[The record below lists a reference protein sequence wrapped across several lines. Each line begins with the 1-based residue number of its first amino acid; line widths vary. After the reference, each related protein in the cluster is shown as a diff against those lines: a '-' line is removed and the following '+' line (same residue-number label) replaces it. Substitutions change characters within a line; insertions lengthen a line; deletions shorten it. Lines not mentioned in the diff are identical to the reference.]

1 MTDLFK
7 SRDGV
12 QRQNFNLGND
22 AYGEVVTPRSQQS
35 LIRSSFAK
43 AITGGVDSDFLK
55 IIGSVSAG
63 IGVNQTGG
71 NLVVTSGTT
80 ANSELI
86 LRSVK
91 SVSGAFVARWQAI
104 LSQRIANNNF
114 FFELVDVI
122 GDGLAYTIN
131 SATSVTVTIPN
142 NKFTSE
148 NVGQSVTIGAITGAA
163 GLPGRYAIAS
173 VSGLDVTFTVAS
185 WPASGSGTCSLFG
198 WNFHRTTYTGTTA
211 TNAGYDT
218 GRNGYVSGDTTATIS
233 TTASPGHMGIM
244 TSEDG
249 MAAFLDQLV
258 AGVAKTTHRASRVVN
273 VARDDVDLFLQ
284 IRVANGTVAPASTTT
299 LTVGMVSMSNYESVN
314 VAINSVRPQIRNSS
328 TPVVVEDGTLTSV
341 ATVTTVSTV
350 TTVTGITTV
359 TTAGTP
365 AVPATP
371 YFVNSAA
378 TTNGALVLTGTS
390 GLQALYATNTGAA
403 AAFVKLYNKAT
414 APTVGTDVPEM
425 IIPVPAAVG
434 GVPGVAQIS
443 PGFNGYRFA
452 LGLGIAITG
461 GAADSDTT
469 AVAAGQVK
477 VKLSRTV

>member
-22 AYGEVVTPRSQQS
+22 AYGEVVTPRSQQA
-35 LIRSSFAK
+35 LIRSGFAK
-43 AITGGVDSDFLK
+43 AITGGVDSDFLQ
-55 IIGSVSAG
+55 IIGSVGTG

-71 NLVVTSGTT
+71 NLVITSGTT
-80 ANSELI
+80 PNSELI
-86 LRSVK
+86 LRSLK
-91 SVSGAFVARWQAI
+91 SLSGSFVARWQAI

-114 FFELVDVI
+114 YFELVDVV
-122 GDGLAYTIN
+122 GDRLAYTIN

-163 GLPGRYAIAS
+163 GLPGRYAIVS

-198 WNFHRTTYTGTTA
+198 WNFHRTTYTGTVGTVA
-211 TNAGYDT
+211 NYDT
-218 GRNGYVSGDTTATIS
+218 GRNGYASGDTGATIS
-233 TTASPGHMGIM
+233 TTVSPGHMGIM

-258 AGVAKTTHRASRVVN
+258 ASASKTVQRASRVVN
-273 VARDDVDLFLQ
+273 VARDDADLFLQ

-314 VAINSVRPQIRNSS
+314 IAINSVRPQIRN
-328 TPVVVEDGTLTSV
+328 TGMGVIVEEGNMTAIGTV
-341 ATVTTVSTV
+341 
-350 TTVTGITTV
+350 TTV

-378 TTNGALVLTGTS
+378 TTNGALVITGTS
-390 GLQALYATNTGAA
+390 GLQALYATNTGAT

-443 PGFNGYRFA
+443 PGFNGYRFP

-461 GAADSDTT
+461 AAADSDTT

>member
-1 MTDLFK
+1 MIDIFK

-12 QRQNFNLGND
+12 QRQNVNLGNGS
-22 AYGEVVTPRSQQS
+22 YGEVTTPRTQCMF
-35 LIRSSFAK
+35 RTTFAK
-43 AITGGVDSDFLK
+43 AITGGVDPDYFQR
-55 IIGSVSAG
+55 IGPIGTG
-63 IGVNQTGG
+63 IALNQTGG
-71 NLVVTSGTT
+71 NLVITSGTT
-80 ANSELI
+80 ANAELV
-86 LRSVK
+86 LRSTK
-91 SVSGAFVARWQAI
+91 SFSGSFVARWQTI

-114 FFELVDVI
+114 YVELVDVI

-131 SATSVTVTIPN
+131 SATSVTITIPDH
-142 NKFTSE
+142 KFSSE
-148 NVGQSVTIGAITGAA
+148 NVGQSITIGAITGAA
-163 GLPGRYAIAS
+163 GIPGRYAIAS
-173 VSGLDVTFTVAS
+173 VAGSTVTFTVAG

-198 WNFHRTTYTGTTA
+198 WNFHRTAYSGTTA
-211 TNAGYDT
+211 TNAFYDT
-218 GRNGYVSGDTTATIS
+218 GRNGYASGDTTATIN

-244 TSEDG
+244 TVEDG
-249 MAAFLDQLV
+249 CASLIDTLV
-258 AGVAKTTHRASRVVN
+258 ASVSQTTARATRVVN
-273 VARDDVDLFLQ
+273 VCRDDVELFVQ
-284 IRVANGTVAPASTTT
+284 IRCTNGTVAPASTTT
-299 LTVGMVSMSNYESVN
+299 WTIGMVGVTNYDSVN
-314 VAINSVRPQIRNSS
+314 VAINNVRPQIRTNGGL
-328 TPVVVEDGTLTSV
+328 PVRVEDGNLTAV
-341 ATVTTVSTV
+341 GTV
-350 TTVTGITTV
+350 TTV

-390 GLQALYATNTGAA
+390 GLQALYATNIGAT

-425 IIPVPAAVG
+425 IIPVPAAVS

-461 GAADSDTT
+461 GVADSDTT

>member
-22 AYGEVVTPRSQQS
+22 AYGEVMTPRSQQS

-43 AITGGVDSDFLK
+43 AITGGVDSDFLQ
-55 IIGSVSAG
+55 IIGSVGTG

-71 NLVVTSGTT
+71 NLVITSGTT
-80 ANSELI
+80 ARSELI
-86 LRSVK
+86 LRSLK
-91 SVSGAFVARWQAI
+91 SLSGSFVTRWQAI

-142 NKFTSE
+142 HKFSSE
-148 NVGQSVTIGAITGAA
+148 NVGQSITIGAITGAA
-163 GLPGRYAIAS
+163 GIPGRYAIAS
-173 VSGLDVTFTVAS
+173 VSGQDVTFTVAG

-198 WNFHRTTYTGTTA
+198 WNFHRTVYNGTVATTA
-211 TNAGYDT
+211 NYDSA
-218 GRNGYVSGDTTATIS
+218 RNGYASGDTAATINTS
-233 TTASPGHMGIM
+233 ASPGHMGIM

-273 VARDDVDLFLQ
+273 VARDDADLFLQ

-299 LTVGMVSMSNYESVN
+299 LTVGMVSISNYESVN
-314 VAINSVRPQIRNSS
+314 IAINSVRPQIRN
-328 TPVVVEDGTLTSV
+328 TGMGVIVEEGNMTAIGTV
-341 ATVTTVSTV
+341 
-350 TTVTGITTV
+350 TTV

-390 GLQALYATNTGAA
+390 GLQALYATNIGAT

-443 PGFNGYRFA
+443 PGFNGYRFP

-461 GAADSDTT
+461 AAADSDTT

>member
-1 MTDLFK
+1 MIDIFK

-12 QRQNFNLGND
+12 QRQNANLGNN
-22 AYGEVVTPRSQQS
+22 AYGEVSTPRTQC
-35 LIRSSFAK
+35 IFRTTFAK
-43 AITGGVDSDFLK
+43 AITGGVDPDYFEQ
-55 IIGSVSAG
+55 IGTIGTG
-63 IGVNQTGG
+63 IGRNQTGG
-71 NLVVTSGTT
+71 NLVITSGTT

-86 LRSVK
+86 LRSTK
-91 SVSGAFVARWQAI
+91 SFAGSFVTRWQAI

-142 NKFTSE
+142 HEFSSQ
-148 NVGQSVTIGAITGAA
+148 NVGQSITIGAITGAA
-163 GLPGRYAIAS
+163 GIPGRYAIAS
-173 VSGLDVTFTVAS
+173 VSGQDVTFTVAG

-198 WNFHRTTYTGTTA
+198 WNFHRTVYNGTVATTA
-211 TNAGYDT
+211 NYDSA
-218 GRNGYVSGDTTATIS
+218 RNGYASGDTAATINTS
-233 TTASPGHMGIM
+233 ASPGHMGIM

-273 VARDDVDLFLQ
+273 VARDNVELFLQ
-284 IRVANGTVAPASTTT
+284 IRVTNGTTAPASTTT
-299 LTVGMVSMSNYESVN
+299 FTVGMVSISNYESVN
-314 VAINSVRPQIRNSS
+314 IAVNSVRPQIRN
-328 TPVVVEDGTLTSV
+328 TGMGVIVEEGTLTSV
-341 ATVTTVSTV
+341 AA
-350 TTVTGITTV
+350 V

-390 GLQALYATNTGAA
+390 GLQALYATNIGAT

-425 IIPVPAAVG
+425 IIPVPAAAG
-434 GVPGVAQIS
+434 GVPGVAQII

-461 GAADSDTT
+461 AVADSDTT